1 MALMPAPN
9 SIIKGNLT
17 GLLCQ
22 IKNVEVLNKRYFL
35 RTMILSS
42 TYIAVLTVS
51 LTFGLFDYSS
61 SHKRFHDVDRQYEFF
76 LDKSKDEPK
85 FVTAKGQ

>member
-1 MALMPAPN
+1 ML
-9 SIIKGNLT
+9 
-17 GLLCQ
+17 
-22 IKNVEVLNKRYFL
+22 
-35 RTMILSS
+35 